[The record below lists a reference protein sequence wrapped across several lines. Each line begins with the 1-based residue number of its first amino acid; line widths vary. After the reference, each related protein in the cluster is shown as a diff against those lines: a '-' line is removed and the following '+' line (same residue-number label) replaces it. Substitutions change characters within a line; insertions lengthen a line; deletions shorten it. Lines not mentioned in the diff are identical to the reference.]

1 MGNCNFLGQ
10 VKWREN
16 YYRVKVP
23 VEPRWGGGG
32 GGVLRISSHGNDRMI
47 EFKQNPKNFLDQKLT
62 PKKCHDEFPNLRN
75 SQRAVEDITH
85 NKKGSQDMRV
95 LPRYHESS
103 DCFEYPKKSLLK
115 SSHPKQYL
123 PNFCYPKQNLG
134 IENFKTPPKI
144 VQSSPSLE
152 LRCTPP
158 PPPPPHTHT
167 HLLGVKQNLFKGHF
181 T

>member
-1 MGNCNFLGQ
+1 MGNYNFLRQ

-32 GGVLRISSHGNDRMI
+32 VLRISSHGNDGMI
-47 EFKQNPKNFLDQKLT
+47 EFIQNPKNFLDQKLT
-62 PKKCHDEFPNLRN
+62 PKKCHDEFPNLQN

-115 SSHPKQYL
+115 SSHPKQN
-123 PNFCYPKQNLG
+123 PG
-134 IENFKTPPKI
+134 IENFKTAPKI

-152 LRCTPP
+152 LRSI

-167 HLLGVKQNLFKGHF
+167 HTTIGG
-181 T
+181 